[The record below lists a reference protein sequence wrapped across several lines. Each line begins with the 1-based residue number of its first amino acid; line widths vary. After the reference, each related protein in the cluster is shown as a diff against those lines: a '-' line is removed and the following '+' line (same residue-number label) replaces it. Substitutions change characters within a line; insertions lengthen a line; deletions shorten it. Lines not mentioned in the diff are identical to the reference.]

1 MKIDFKNCML
11 VAILLYIIIGFIIV
25 LIKLDESDDN
35 NYKKCLENHS
45 VKYCEKNILGV
56 Y

>member
-1 MKIDFKNCML
+1 MKLDFKNIML
-11 VAILLYIIIGFIIV
+11 VAILLTIIIGFIFV
-25 LIKLDESDDN
+25 LNKMSKKDDE